1 MFYRYNT
8 LFIPL
13 SEVHQVMEESQKES
27 RSELIKSRFR
37 QKLIHRVYLLF
48 SNEYTFFILI
58 AILIGFLSG
67 LANFAFIESY
77 QFIYSKAV
85 MPLWGSPFVIIST
98 IGGGLILLLLSF
110 IFPPSDVLGYGFPK
124 FLERINLK
132 GGVLKPKETI
142 AKAVASCVTLGFGG
156 SAGQE
161 GPIAQ
166 IGGTVGSFVGQ
177 ILKISRNKIRV
188 FIACGV
194 AAGIAATFNA
204 PIAGVLFAEEIALL
218 RDFKIESFVPIV
230 ISSAIGTVTSR
241 ALRGDTPVFT
251 VPLYRLVSYK
261 ELFFYAALGLVTGL
275 LASGFI
281 KVFYW
286 TKDTFIRLELSARVK
301 PILGGYI
308 VGLIGIL
315 LPHILGNGYE
325 HVEKALLGE
334 LSLWTVVG
342 LILLKPI
349 ATSITLGSGWPG
361 GMFAPSIFIGAMLGS
376 AFGKV
381 VGITSPATVGLSS
394 AYATVGMG
402 AFLAAVTQA
411 PLTSIF
417 LIFEMT
423 QTYQVVVPIMI
434 SSVLGSMIVQILVGG
449 SLESVE
455 FKRMGIDIEEKL
467 EAGDLGLIRVEDIMT
482 HDIET
487 IPENMTLRKLIGY
500 IPKSHYTTFPV
511 VDEKGFLTGIISIQD
526 LREWIFE
533 ESLEDLIV
541 VKEVATLN
549 VITVTPEETL
559 DTVLRR
565 WTKKTVE
572 ILPVVESTNSKK
584 IVGLLSR
591 RDLIAAYNRA
601 VFERRLKERG

>member
-1 MFYRYNT
+1 
-8 LFIPL
+8 
-13 SEVHQVMEESQKES
+13 MEESQNES
-27 RSELIKSRFR
+27 SSESVKGNFR
-37 QKLIHRVYLLF
+37 RLIHRFYLLF
-48 SNEYTFFILI
+48 SNEHTFFILT

-67 LANFAFIESY
+67 IANFVFIESY
-77 QFIYSKAV
+77 QFIYSKVV
-85 MPLWGSPFVIIST
+85 MPLWGSPFVVVST
-98 IGGGLILLLLSF
+98 IGGGFILILLSF
-110 IFPPSDVLGYGFPK
+110 VFPPSEALGYGFPR

-132 GGVLKPKETI
+132 GGVLKPRETI

-166 IGGTVGSFVGQ
+166 IGGAVGSFVGQ
-177 ILKISRNKIRV
+177 FLKISRSKIRV

-218 RDFKIESFVPIV
+218 RDFRIESFVPIV
-230 ISSAIGTVTSR
+230 ISSAIGTITSR
-241 ALRGDTPVFT
+241 ALRGDTPIFT
-251 VPLYRLVSYK
+251 VPIYKLVSYK
-261 ELFFYAALGLVTGL
+261 ELFFYAALGLITGL

-281 KVFYW
+281 KLFYW
-286 TKDTFIRLELSARVK
+286 TKDIFVRLELPLRVK

-308 VGLIGIL
+308 VGLIGIT
-315 LPHILGNGYE
+315 LPYILGNGYE

-334 LSLWTVVG
+334 LPLWVILG

-361 GMFAPSIFIGAMLGS
+361 GIFAPSIFIGAMVGS
-376 AFGKV
+376 GFGRIV
-381 VGITSPATVGLSS
+381 EITSPGMGSFSS

-434 SSVLGSMIVQILVGG
+434 SSVLGSMITQILTGG
-449 SLESVE
+449 SLESIE

-467 EAGDLGLIRVEDIMT
+467 EAGDLGLIRVEDVMT
-482 HDIET
+482 HDIEA
-487 IPENMTLRKLIGY
+487 IPENTTLRRLIQY
-500 IPKSHYTTFPV
+500 IPRSHYTTFPV
-511 VDEKGFLTGIISIQD
+511 VDEKGLLTGIISIQD
-526 LREWIFE
+526 LREWIFD
-533 ESLEDLIV
+533 ESLEDLVV

-549 VITVTPEETL
+549 VITVTPDETL

-572 ILPVVESTNSKK
+572 ILPVVESSNSRK

-591 RDLIAAYNRA
+591 RDLITAYNRV
-601 VFERRLKERG
+601 VFEKRLKGRG